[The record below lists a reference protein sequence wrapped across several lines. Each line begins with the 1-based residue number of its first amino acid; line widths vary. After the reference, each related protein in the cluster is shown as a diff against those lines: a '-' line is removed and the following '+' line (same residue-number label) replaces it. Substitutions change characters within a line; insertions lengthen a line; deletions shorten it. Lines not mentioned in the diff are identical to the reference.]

1 LRAVFVGEVFMS
13 APKLVFS
20 SRPTFSSTIPN
31 FLSGPVADVLER
43 KLSQKISERALL
55 IFEQSGSMPGNDEA
69 NWLRAE
75 SEILLPGFE
84 VLESATWVTLKVP
97 IPHTAGEDMQIVV
110 RPKRVIVRAEEI
122 EQNSAAAAERNETD
136 IFLAANLAVEVH
148 PPSAAASFRDR
159 TLRIMV
165 KKRQPDNLTVSSESA
180 SK

>member
-1 LRAVFVGEVFMS
+1 MS

-20 SRPTFSSTIPN
+20 CRPTFSSTIPT
-31 FLSGPVADVLER
+31 FLSGSEADMLEQN
-43 KLSQKISERALL
+43 LSEKISERARL

-75 SEILLPGFE
+75 SEILRPGFE
-84 VLESATWVTLKVP
+84 VLESATWLTLKAP
-97 IPHTAGEDMQIVV
+97 IPDTSGEDMQIVV
-110 RPKRVIVRAEEI
+110 RPKRVTVHAWQTQKL
-122 EQNSAAAAERNETD
+122 QNPAAPAERNEAE

-159 TLRIMV
+159 TLRVMV
-165 KKRQPDNLTVSSESA
+165 KKCQPDNLTVSSESA

>member
-1 LRAVFVGEVFMS
+1 MS

-31 FLSGPVADVLER
+31 FLSGSAADALEQM
-43 KLSQKISERALL
+43 LSQKISERARL
-55 IFEQSGSMPGNDEA
+55 IFEQSGSMPGNDDA

-75 SEILLPGFE
+75 CEILRPGFE
-84 VLESATWVTLKVP
+84 ILESATWVTLKAP
-97 IPHTAGEDMQIVV
+97 IPDTSGEDMEIVV
-110 RPKRVIVRAEEI
+110 RPMRVIVRATQI
-122 EQNSAAAAERNETD
+122 DKNQNSVATAEQNETE

>member
-1 LRAVFVGEVFMS
+1 MS

-31 FLSGPVADVLER
+31 LLSGSEADVLEQ
-43 KLSQKISERALL
+43 KLSQKISERARL

-84 VLESATWVTLKVP
+84 VLESATWVTLKAP
-97 IPHTAGEDMQIVV
+97 IPHTSGEDMQIVV
-110 RPKRVIVRAEEI
+110 RPKRVIVRANKT
-122 EQNSAAAAERNETD
+122 EQNSVAAAERNQAE

-165 KKRQPDNLTVSSESA
+165 KKRQPTGYLTVSSESA

>member
-1 LRAVFVGEVFMS
+1 VFMS

-31 FLSGPVADVLER
+31 LLSGSEADALER
-43 KLSQKISERALL
+43 VLSQKISERARL
-55 IFEQSGSMPGNDEA
+55 IFEQSGSLPGNDEA

-75 SEILLPGFE
+75 SEILRPGFE
-84 VLESATWVTLKVP
+84 VFESATWVTLKAP
-97 IPHTAGEDMQIVV
+97 IPRTSDEDIEIVV
-110 RPKRVIVRAEEI
+110 RPRRVTVHTWQTDR
-122 EQNSAAAAERNETD
+122 EQNSAAAAERNEAE

-148 PPSAAASFRDR
+148 PPSAAASFRDG
-159 TLRIMV
+159 TLRVMV

>member
-1 LRAVFVGEVFMS
+1 MS

-20 SRPTFSSTIPN
+20 SRPAISSTIPT
-31 FLSGPVADVLER
+31 FLSGSAADMLER
-43 KLSQKISERALL
+43 QLSQKISERARL

-75 SEILLPGFE
+75 SEILRPGFE
-84 VLESATWVTLKVP
+84 VLESATWVTLKAP
-97 IPHTAGEDMQIVV
+97 IPHTSGEDMQIAV
-110 RPKRVIVRAEEI
+110 RPRRVIVRAKEI
-122 EQNSAAAAERNETD
+122 EQNSDASSDRTEAE

-165 KKRQPDNLTVSSESA
+165 KKRQPDNLTA
-180 SK
+180 ST